1 MGMEDKNT
9 FTKKQLSN
17 FKKYEAVRKSG
28 KYNMFDSR
36 ARLAS
41 GLDKDEYLFVM
52 DHYSELNAL
61 IQEHN
66 ANEYLIKQTDK
77 S

>member
-1 MGMEDKNT
+1 MENKTT
-9 FTKKQLSN
+9 FTKRQLN
-17 FKKYEAVRKSG
+17 DFKRYETVRKSG
-28 KYNMFDSR
+28 KYNMFDPR
-36 ARLAS
+36 ARHAS

-52 DHYSELNAL
+52 DHYSELNAY